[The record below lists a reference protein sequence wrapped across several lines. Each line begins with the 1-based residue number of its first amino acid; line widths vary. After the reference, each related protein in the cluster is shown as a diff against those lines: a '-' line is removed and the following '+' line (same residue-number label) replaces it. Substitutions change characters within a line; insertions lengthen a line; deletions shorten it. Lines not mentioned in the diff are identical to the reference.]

1 MGDQRLLDRV
11 TVVAGGGR
19 GLGEATCRRYAREGA
34 IVVVADLDRG
44 LAEGVARKIED
55 AGGRASAVAMDVTR
69 RPDVEALVS
78 STVADHGRIDVMAV
92 FAGVAMFGPAMDCT
106 DEVWQRQLDVNVT
119 GTFLC
124 VQVAARRMIEQ
135 KSGRI
140 ITVSSVMGQ
149 RSGDRR
155 MSYGT
160 TKGAVIAL
168 TKHMSGEIAPHGV
181 TINSIAPGPVKTELW
196 LAANPDVAAAESG
209 YLGNIPMGRLGQP
222 EDIANAA
229 FMLASDDAS
238 FITGHVLNVDGGF
251 IATGV
256 RDGIY

>member
-34 IVVVADLDRG
+34 IVVVADLDKG

-69 RPDVEALVS
+69 RPDVEALVA

>member
-1 MGDQRLLDRV
+1 MSDQRLLDRV
-11 TVVAGGGR
+11 TVVVGGGR
-19 GLGEATCRRYAREGA
+19 GLGKATCHRYAREGA
-34 IVVVADLDRG
+34 IVIVADLDKD
-44 LAEGVARKIED
+44 LAEGVVGKIEA
-55 AGGRASAVAMDVTR
+55 AGGRASAVVMDVTK
-69 RPDVEALVS
+69 RPDVEDLVS
-78 STVADHGRIDVMAV
+78 STVNDHGRIDVMV
-92 FAGVAMFGPAMDCT
+92 IFAGVALFGPAMDCT

-124 VQVAARRMIEQ
+124 AQIAARQMIKQ

-168 TKHMSGEIAPHGV
+168 TKHMSGEISPHGV

-196 LAANPDVAAAESG
+196 LAANPDEEAAESG
-209 YLGNIPMGRLGQP
+209 YLTNIPMGRLGQP

-229 FMLASDDAS
+229 FMLASDDAAW
-238 FITGHVLNVDGGF
+238 ITGHVLNVDGGF

-256 RDGIY
+256 RDGIF

>member
-1 MGDQRLLDRV
+1 MSDQRLLDRV

-34 IVVVADLDRG
+34 IVVVADLDKG

-69 RPDVEALVS
+69 RPDVEALVA

>member
-1 MGDQRLLDRV
+1 MSDQRLLDRV

-34 IVVVADLDRG
+34 IVVVADLDKG
-44 LAEGVARKIED
+44 LAEGVVRKIED

-69 RPDVEALVS
+69 RPDVEALVA

>member
-34 IVVVADLDRG
+34 IVVVADLDKG

-69 RPDVEALVS
+69 RPDVEALVA

-92 FAGVAMFGPAMDCT
+92 FAGVALFGPAMDCT

>member
-1 MGDQRLLDRV
+1 MSDQRLLDKV

-34 IVVVADLDRG
+34 VVVVADLDKG
-44 LAEGVARKIED
+44 LTEGVARRIED
-55 AGGRASAVAMDVTR
+55 AGGRASAVAMDVTK
-69 RPDVEALVS
+69 RPDVEALVA
-78 STVADHGRIDVMAV
+78 STVADHGRIDVMAI
-92 FAGVAMFGPAMDCT
+92 FAGVALFGPAMDCT

-124 VQVAARRMIEQ
+124 AQVAARRMIEQ

-196 LAANPDVAAAESG
+196 LAANPDVEAAESG

>member
-1 MGDQRLLDRV
+1 MSDQRLKDRV
-11 TVVAGGGR
+11 TIVVGGGR
-19 GLGEATCRRYAREGA
+19 GLGEATSLRYAREGA
-34 IVVVADLDRG
+34 IVVVADLNQESADS
-44 LAEGVARKIED
+44 VVQNIESG
-55 AGGRASAVAMDVTR
+55 GGRASAAAMDVTKR
-69 RPDVEALVS
+69 DDVENLVS
-78 STVADHGRIDVMAV
+78 STVSEHGRIDVMAI

-106 DEVWQRQLDVNVT
+106 DEVWQKQLDVNVT

-124 VQVAARRMIEQ
+124 GQIAARQMIKQ

-196 LAANPDVAAAESG
+196 LAANPDAEAAEAG
-209 YLGNIPMGRLGQP
+209 YLTNIPAGRLGQP

-229 FMLASDDAS
+229 FMLASDDAAW
-238 FITGHVLNVDGGF
+238 ITGHVLNVDGGF

>member
-1 MGDQRLLDRV
+1 MSDQRLLDRV

-69 RPDVEALVS
+69 RPDVEALVA

>member
-1 MGDQRLLDRV
+1 MSDQRLLDKV

-34 IVVVADLDRG
+34 VVVVADLDKG
-44 LAEGVARKIED
+44 LAEGVARRIED
-55 AGGRASAVAMDVTR
+55 AGGRASAVAMDVTK
-69 RPDVEALVS
+69 RPDVEALVAS
-78 STVADHGRIDVMAV
+78 AVADHGRIDVMAI
-92 FAGVAMFGPAMDCT
+92 FAGVALFGPAMDCT

-124 VQVAARRMIEQ
+124 AQVAARRMIEQ

-196 LAANPDVAAAESG
+196 LAANPDVEAAESD
-209 YLGNIPMGRLGQP
+209 YLTNIPMGRLGLP

>member
-1 MGDQRLLDRV
+1 MSDQRLLDRV

-44 LAEGVARKIED
+44 LAEGVAHKIED

-69 RPDVEALVS
+69 RPDVEALVT

-209 YLGNIPMGRLGQP
+209 YLANIPMGRLGQP

>member
-1 MGDQRLLDRV
+1 MSDQRLLDRV

-44 LAEGVARKIED
+44 LAEGVAHKIED

-69 RPDVEALVS
+69 RPDVEALVA

-209 YLGNIPMGRLGQP
+209 YLANIPMGRLGLP

-229 FMLASDDAS
+229 FMLASDDAA

>member
-1 MGDQRLLDRV
+1 MSDQRLLDRV

-19 GLGEATCRRYAREGA
+19 GLGEATCRRYAKEGA

-55 AGGRASAVAMDVTR
+55 AGGRASAVAMDVTK
-69 RPDVEALVS
+69 RPDVEALVA

-124 VQVAARRMIEQ
+124 VQVAARRMVEQ
-135 KSGRI
+135 RSGRI

-229 FMLASDDAS
+229 FMLASDDAA

>member
-1 MGDQRLLDRV
+1 MSDQRLLDRV

-34 IVVVADLDRG
+34 IVVVADLDKG
-44 LAEGVARKIED
+44 LAEGVVRKIED

-69 RPDVEALVS
+69 RPDVEALVA

-124 VQVAARRMIEQ
+124 VQVAARRMTEQ

-196 LAANPDVAAAESG
+196 LAANPDVEAAESG

>member
-1 MGDQRLLDRV
+1 MSDQRLLDRV

-69 RPDVEALVS
+69 RPDVEALVA

-106 DEVWQRQLDVNVT
+106 DEVWQRQIDVNVT

-196 LAANPDVAAAESG
+196 LAANPDVEAAESG

>member
-1 MGDQRLLDRV
+1 MSDQRLLDRV

-44 LAEGVARKIED
+44 LAEGVAHKIED
-55 AGGRASAVAMDVTR
+55 AGGRASAVAMDVTK
-69 RPDVEALVS
+69 RPDVEALVA

>member
-1 MGDQRLLDRV
+1 MSDQRLLDRV

-69 RPDVEALVS
+69 RPDVEALVA

-238 FITGHVLNVDGGF
+238 FITGHVFNVDGGF